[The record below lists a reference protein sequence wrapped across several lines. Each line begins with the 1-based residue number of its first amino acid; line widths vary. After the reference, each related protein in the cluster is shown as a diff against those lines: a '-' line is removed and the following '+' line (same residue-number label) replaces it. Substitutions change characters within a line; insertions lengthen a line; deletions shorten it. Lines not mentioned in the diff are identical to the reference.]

1 MRLPRVR
8 LTVRVLLLLP
18 IAAALAMA
26 AIDRLTARSPYWFV
40 GPYELDVVDARDRRP
55 LVARVTVTYFG
66 PLAGQRPSGGSWVT
80 DGATYGEYRWMAPE
94 RSYPG
99 MVGIVGHRPRTLF
112 LRRSDRSFIDGARF
126 HVEAEGYQS
135 FTFTPVDAAG
145 RPLEFDTWDPPVFRV
160 GLRPAGAA
168 GVSAF
173 WTTRPE
179 LK

>member
-1 MRLPRVR
+1 LKYRRQLTIDALETQIMRLPCVR
-8 LTVRVLLLLP
+8 FTVRILLLLP

-26 AIDRLTARSPYWFV
+26 AIDRLTAPSPYWFV

-66 PLAGQRPSGGSWVT
+66 PLVGQRPSGGSWVT

-112 LRRSDRSFIDGARF
+112 LRRTDRSFIDGARF
-126 HVEAEGYQS
+126 HVEAEGYES

-145 RPLEFDTWDPPVFRV
+145 RPLEL
-160 GLRPAGAA
+160 LRGCRRSGPHGR
-168 GVSAF
+168 S
-173 WTTRPE
+173 
-179 LK
+179 